1 MQKRKTL
8 RAVSADAVN
17 ESLENEETA
26 LTDEVM
32 DTEEADDEEAF
43 VTEE

>member
-1 MQKRKTL
+1 MLFRS
-8 RAVSADAVN
+8 VSADAVN

-32 DTEEADDEEAF
+32 DTEEADDEDF

>member
-8 RAVSADAVN
+8 RQLSADAVN

-32 DTEEADDEEAF
+32 DTEEADDEDF

>member
-1 MQKRKTL
+1 
-8 RAVSADAVN
+8 
-17 ESLENEETA
+17 LENEETA

-32 DTEEADDEEAF
+32 DTEEADDEDF

>member
-1 MQKRKTL
+1 M
-8 RAVSADAVN
+8 

-32 DTEEADDEEAF
+32 DTEEADDEDF